1 VPAEPLYLKAAEGVL
16 KGADDDRVA
25 TVVARMLAELR
36 EARRGLGERAT
47 SAELIAGAS
56 VVHAGLD
63 VATLRRVRAARSNVP
78 GENALVMPLVVLA
91 DLVARRV
98 TPAIATESVI
108 ALAARGA
115 PDAEFAGLRTI
126 VESEI
131 RRGQS
136 PDAAARA
143 RTAVILRAMPGDGRV
158 DGLPRDPAGRP

>member
-1 VPAEPLYLKAAEGVL
+1 
-16 KGADDDRVA
+16 
-25 TVVARMLAELR
+25 
-36 EARRGLGERAT
+36 
-47 SAELIAGAS
+47 
-56 VVHAGLD
+56 VHAGLD

>member
-1 VPAEPLYLKAAEGVL
+1 
-16 KGADDDRVA
+16 
-25 TVVARMLAELR
+25 
-36 EARRGLGERAT
+36 
-47 SAELIAGAS
+47 
-56 VVHAGLD
+56 
-63 VATLRRVRAARSNVP
+63 
-78 GENALVMPLVVLA
+78 MPLVVLA

-115 PDAEFAGLRTI
+115 PDAEFAGLRSV

-143 RTAVILRAMPGDGRV
+143 RTAVILRAMPGDDRMGSSRS
-158 DGLPRDPAGRP
+158 DPLARP